1 MSLRHLVPGIL
12 SLCLGALLY
21 IYWRESAELH
31 DSRLANKQLQKELTS
46 SRSERDQVQF
56 RLNLL
61 RDDVASA
68 QRAREES
75 DRHVQE
81 LDEQLQEERGKL
93 VCSPAV
99 GVAKK
104 PAAGFRSL
112 ARESTGAQRKPSSD
126 RGGEERC

>member
-1 MSLRHLVPGIL
+1 MSTIRHLVPVGL

-21 IYWRESAELH
+21 IYWRESAELYA
-31 DSRLANKQLQKELTS
+31 SRLVSKQLQKELTS

-61 RDDVASA
+61 RDDVASV
-68 QRAREES
+68 QQAREES

-93 VCSPAV
+93 VCSPGE
-99 GVAKK
+99 GVARK
-104 PAAGFRSL
+104 ASSGFSFSSARVDRSS
-112 ARESTGAQRKPSSD
+112 A
-126 RGGEERC
+126 